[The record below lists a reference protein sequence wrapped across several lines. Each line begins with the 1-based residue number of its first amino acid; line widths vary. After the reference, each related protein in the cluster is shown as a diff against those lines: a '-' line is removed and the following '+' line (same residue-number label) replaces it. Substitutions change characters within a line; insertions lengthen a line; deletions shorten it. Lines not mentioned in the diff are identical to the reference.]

1 MRYAFR
7 ELSRPAGCVPG
18 GPLHPTSFTSTN
30 SGQSLP
36 ANAPETES
44 ATSLEMLRLA
54 ARITLACV
62 CNPFLPP
69 WLCFYF
75 PPGAAESS
83 EYLTAVGILY
93 DFGPVQTKLAK
104 LHVPDNLLVDRCL

>member
-1 MRYAFR
+1 MASNNSRVRRVAFL
-7 ELSRPAGCVPG
+7 EVHFIRPALLSPFR
-18 GPLHPTSFTSTN
+18 PKPTS
-30 SGQSLP
+30 
-36 ANAPETES
+36 NAPVTES
-44 ATSLEMLRLA
+44 VTSLEMLRLA

-83 EYLTAVGILY
+83 NHLTAVGILY
-93 DFGPVQTKLAK
+93 DFRPVQTKFGK